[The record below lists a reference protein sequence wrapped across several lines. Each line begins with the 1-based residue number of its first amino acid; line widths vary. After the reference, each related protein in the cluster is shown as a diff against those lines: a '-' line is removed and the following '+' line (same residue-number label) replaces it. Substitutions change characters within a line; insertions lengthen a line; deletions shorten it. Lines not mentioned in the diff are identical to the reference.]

1 MAFTALASALSD
13 LTVLDLTGARSGPT
27 TARQF
32 ADWGANVIRIE
43 RPVDS
48 LEGDLGKRHGPD
60 FQNLHRN
67 KRSLGLD
74 LKAPEGR
81 EIFLK
86 LVERADVVLENFRPD
101 VKHRLKIDYAS
112 LAELNPRIV
121 YGSISGF
128 GQDGPYAARPGL
140 DQIAQGMGGH
150 MTITGE
156 PGRGPMRSGA
166 AINDVFSGILL
177 ANGVMNA
184 LWERQRSGR
193 GQWVHTSLVEA
204 QIFMLDFQSAR
215 WTMERDLPGQ
225 EGAHHAT
232 LTPMG
237 VFKTRDGYI
246 NIAPMPA
253 GWPKFCNALGAP
265 AMADDPDFAT
275 QEQRKAHRPRLI
287 DAINAITSQHDS
299 AHWIGIF
306 NAEGVP
312 CGPIYTVDQTFAD
325 PQVRHLGIAQT
336 VHSEAMGRDLTIVG
350 QPLHM
355 SRSETRILNPAPEC
369 GAHTVEILSGLGYDT
384 ARIDALE
391 QRGIILT
398 RRGK

>member
-1 MAFTALASALSD
+1 MTFKAISSALTG
-13 LTVLDLTGARSGPT
+13 LVVIDLTGARSGPT

-32 ADWGANVIRIE
+32 ADWGADVIRIE

-74 LKAPEGR
+74 LKSAEGR
-81 EIFLK
+81 EIFFK

-101 VKHRLKIDYAS
+101 VKTRLGIDYEAAS
-112 LAELNPRIV
+112 KVNPRIV

-128 GQDGPYAARPGL
+128 GQDGPYADRPGL

-150 MTITGE
+150 MMITGE

-184 LWERQRSGR
+184 LFERERSGR
-193 GQWVHTSLVEA
+193 GQWIHTSLVEA
-204 QIFMLDFQSAR
+204 QIFLLDFQSAR
-215 WTMERDLPGQ
+215 WTMERDLPVQ
-225 EGAHHAT
+225 EGNNHAT

-237 VFKTRDGYI
+237 VFKTTDGYI

-253 GWPKFCNALGAP
+253 GWPKCCKALGLDHLA
-265 AMADDPDFAT
+265 ADPDYAT
-275 QEQRKAHRPRLI
+275 QEARRANRPKLLEI
-287 DAINAITSQHDS
+287 ISAITIQDTS
-299 AHWIGIF
+299 AHWIDTF
-306 NAEGVP
+306 NKHGVP
-312 CGPIYTVDQTFAD
+312 CGPINRVDQTFAD
-325 PQVRHLGIAQT
+325 PQVQHLGIAQT
-336 VHSEAMGRDLTIVG
+336 VYSPAMGRDLTLIG

-355 SRSETRILNPAPEC
+355 SRSTTCIAEPAPEC
-369 GAHTVEILSGLGYDT
+369 GAHTVEILRDLGYTD
-384 ARIDALE
+384 AQIDGLE
-391 QRGIILT
+391 ERGLILT
-398 RRGK
+398 RRK

>member
-1 MAFTALASALSD
+1 MSFKAINSALSD
-13 LTVLDLTGARSGPT
+13 LLVLDLTGARSGPT

-32 ADWGANVIRIE
+32 ADWGATVIRIE
-43 RPVDS
+43 RPVDTD
-48 LEGDLGKRHGPD
+48 EGDLGKRHGPD

-67 KRSLGLD
+67 KRSLALD
-74 LKAPEGR
+74 LKAPEGKAILL
-81 EIFLK
+81 E
-86 LVERADVVLENFRPD
+86 LVKKADVLLENFRPD
-101 VKHRLKIDYAS
+101 VKHRLGIDFAS
-112 LAELNPRIV
+112 LEPINPRLV

-128 GQDGPYAARPGL
+128 GQDGPYAGRPGL

-150 MTITGE
+150 MMVTGE

-177 ANGVMNA
+177 ANGIMNA

-193 GQWVHTSLVEA
+193 GQWIHTSLVEA
-204 QIFMLDFQSAR
+204 QIFMLDFQAAR

-237 VFKTRDGYI
+237 VFKTKDGYI

-253 GWPKFCNALGAP
+253 GWPKFCAALGAP
-265 AMADDPDFAT
+265 AMATDPDFAT
-275 QEQRKAHRPRLI
+275 QDLRKKNRPRLTET
-287 DAINAITSQHDS
+287 INAITSQADS

-306 NAEGVP
+306 NEAGVP
-312 CGPIYTVDQTFAD
+312 CGPIYTLDQTFAD
-325 PQVRHLGIAQT
+325 PQVQHLGVAQT
-336 VHSEAMGRDLTIVG
+336 VYSEAMQRELTLVG

-355 SRSETRILNPAPEC
+355 SRSETRIAAPAPEC
-369 GAHTVEILSGLGYDT
+369 GAHTVEILHQLGYDD
-384 ARIDALE
+384 ARIDDLE
-391 QRGIILT
+391 QRGVILT
-398 RRGK
+398 RRGR